1 MVIDGGIATGV
12 AGSDLLGAA
21 AIYWALRFTGRF
33 SAVA

>member
-21 AIYWALRFTGRF
+21 AIYWALQRGRLKPI
-33 SAVA
+33 